1 MRGTP
6 AAGGDPRRG
15 EVVGPCMK
23 AMKRTLTALLLS
35 GGAAIALTPA
45 AAHAADGN
53 ATAVKPLAKRVG
65 QIVDHPGQA
74 VQDTKT
80 AVGVTAQAA
89 GTASKATDASLT
101 GAGTALSAG
110 LPKAPKVGG

>member
-1 MRGTP
+1 
-6 AAGGDPRRG
+6 
-15 EVVGPCMK
+15 MK

-35 GGAAIALTPA
+35 GGAAIALTP

-101 GAGTALSAG
+101 GAGTALSSG